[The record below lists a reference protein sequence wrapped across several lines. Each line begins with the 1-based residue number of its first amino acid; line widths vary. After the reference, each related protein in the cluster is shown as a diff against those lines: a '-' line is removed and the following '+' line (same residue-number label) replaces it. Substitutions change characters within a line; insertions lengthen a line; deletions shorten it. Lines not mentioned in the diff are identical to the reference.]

1 MVCAVGLCTSI
12 NRWCVRVSKCSR
24 LSLFTCGE
32 RKTQKMRRF
41 VGNGTGPEM
50 RASVD
55 LAASMILSHA
65 LCMWFVSN
73 ERRRMRIL
81 DACTAACAKGGKTNR
96 AQSVSVSSCPVT
108 PRARVA
114 RGFPGRRA
122 RPPRRAPRAIERKN
136 NTHRARRGVSP
147 PPARRA
153 RDASTSRA
161 PSPPSRPGSRRMNE
175 FARARTACAVVA
187 RGLVCERM
195 GNNFFTSV
203 LPFAM
208 RVVVV
213 VVVVASRTRA
223 VSRRHSRV
231 SRARA
236 RGRAHRRAR
245 SRRSRAERGGGL
257 RGKHGRRRGHL
268 GVRSTR
274 ARRRVRGRAR
284 GTAPGGG
291 GRVEWRLARWCGMVW
306 SMSHD
311 PS

>member
-1 MVCAVGLCTSI
+1 M
-12 NRWCVRVSKCSR
+12 
-24 LSLFTCGE
+24 FTCGE

-114 RGFPGRRA
+114 RGFPRRRA

-161 PSPPSRPGSRRMNE
+161 PSPPSRPGSRRMNGI
-175 FARARTACAVVA
+175 RARTH
-187 RGLVCERM
+187 RL
-195 GNNFFTSV
+195 
-203 LPFAM
+203 
-208 RVVVV
+208 
-213 VVVVASRTRA
+213 
-223 VSRRHSRV
+223 RR
-231 SRARA
+231 
-236 RGRAHRRAR
+236 RRAR
-245 SRRSRAERGGGL
+245 FGL
-257 RGKHGRRRGHL
+257 RTNGK
-268 GVRSTR
+268 
-274 ARRRVRGRAR
+274 
-284 GTAPGGG
+284 
-291 GRVEWRLARWCGMVW
+291 
-306 SMSHD
+306 
-311 PS
+311 